1 MKSFSDLT
9 VDKELIKQS
18 IKKAKL
24 FLNDE
29 IELEFDDLHEAFIV
43 CQCLKSIYKKDNVK
57 ILNSIEKVNEK
68 LKNFE
73 VLEEEIQKFN
83 ATF

>member
-43 CQCLKSIYKKDNVK
+43 C
-57 ILNSIEKVNEK
+57 
-68 LKNFE
+68 
-73 VLEEEIQKFN
+73 
-83 ATF
+83 